1 MREPGTG
8 NRKNLK
14 NMPFTVLVGLQWGDE
29 GKGKIADYLSGEFG
43 IVARFQGGA
52 NAGHT
57 VNIGKKNYV
66 LHLLPTGLLRQ
77 GTKGGIGAGVAVDL
91 EALCAEIK
99 MVEKA
104 SGPLRDRLIIDERAQ
119 LVLPFHKLEDR
130 MLEESEK
137 TSKIGTTQRGIGPSY
152 RDRYARYGVRI
163 GLLRDQGLL
172 EKAIE
177 RSLSFNNPL
186 LETMFGQPSLSI
198 QEVIDSLM
206 PFKNDIQP
214 YLGDLSGFLWEH
226 RNEKILL
233 EGAQGTLLDVDFGT
247 YPFVTSSHCIAGAAA
262 VGLGI
267 PPYMINRV
275 IGVTKAYTTRVGEGP
290 FPTEMDEEMDAHIR
304 EKGGEYGAATGRPRR
319 CGWLDLPALRYAVRL
334 NGATEIMMTKLDILS
349 GLPEVQV
356 AVAYET
362 PSGKTRDFPLY
373 GLESAKPIYKSM
385 KGWGIF
391 TGERIPHEALEFI
404 KMVEEE
410 VGVPV
415 TLLSYGGDRAEV
427 IRRRMITEEF

>member
-1 MREPGTG
+1 
-8 NRKNLK
+8 
-14 NMPFTVLVGLQWGDE
+14 MPFTVLVGLQWGDE
-29 GKGKIADYLSGEFG
+29 GKGKIADYLSGEFN

-57 VNIGKKNYV
+57 VNVGKKNYV

-77 GTKGGIGAGVAVDL
+77 GMKGGVGAGVAIDL

-99 MVEKA
+99 VVEKA
-104 SGPLRDRLIIDERAQ
+104 SGPLRDRLIVDERAQ

-130 MLEESEK
+130 RLEESEK
-137 TSKIGTTQRGIGPSY
+137 TARIGTTQRGIGPSY

-163 GLLRDQGLL
+163 GLLRDEELL
-172 EKAIE
+172 TKAIE

-186 LETMFGQPSLSI
+186 LESMFGQARFSTN
-198 QEVIDSLM
+198 EVIDAVVPPGKEIL
-206 PFKNDIQP
+206 P

-233 EGAQGTLLDVDFGT
+233 EGAQGTLLDIDFGT
-247 YPFVTSSHCIAGAAA
+247 YPFVTSSHCIAGAAS
-262 VGLGI
+262 VGAGI
-267 PPYMINRV
+267 PPYLINRV

-290 FPTEMDEEMDAHIR
+290 FPTEMEEELNCEIR
-304 EKGGEYGAATGRPRR
+304 EKGAEYGAATGRPRR
-319 CGWLDLPALRYAVRL
+319 CGWLDLVALRYAVRL
-334 NGATEIMMTKLDILS
+334 NGATELMMTKLDVLS
-349 GLPEVQV
+349 GLPEVQA

-362 PSGKTRDFPLY
+362 PSGKSRDFPLY
-373 GLESAKPIYKSM
+373 GLESVKPVYRLM
-385 KGWGIF
+385 RGWGIF

-427 IRRRMITEEF
+427 IRRRVIVDEF

>member
-1 MREPGTG
+1 
-8 NRKNLK
+8 
-14 NMPFTVLVGLQWGDE
+14 MPFTVLVGLQWGDE

-91 EALCAEIK
+91 GALCSEIK
-99 MVEKA
+99 VVEKA

-119 LVLPFHKLEDR
+119 LVLPFHKLEDKR
-130 MLEESEK
+130 LEESDK
-137 TSKIGTTQRGIGPSY
+137 APKIGTTQRGIGPSY

-163 GLLRDQGLL
+163 GLLKYPELL
-172 EKAIE
+172 TKAIE
-177 RSLSFNNPL
+177 RSLSFNNPI
-186 LETMFGQPSLSI
+186 LECMFGQSPFSV
-198 QEVIDSLM
+198 QEVIDSVE
-206 PFKNDIQP
+206 PFRDEILP
-214 YLGDLSGFLWEH
+214 YLGDLAGFLWEH
-226 RNEKILL
+226 RNEKVLL
-233 EGAQGTLLDVDFGT
+233 EGAQGTLLDVNFGT

-267 PPYMINRV
+267 PPYMINRI
-275 IGVTKAYTTRVGEGP
+275 IGITKAYTTRVGEGP
-290 FPTEMDEEMDAHIR
+290 FPTEMDEEMNSYIR

-334 NGATEIMMTKLDILS
+334 NGATEIMMTKLDVFS

-356 AVAYET
+356 AVAYQT
-362 PSGKTRDFPLY
+362 PTGKTKDFPIY
-373 GLESAKPIYKSM
+373 GLESVKPIYKSM

-415 TLLSYGGDRAEV
+415 TLLSYGSDRAEV
-427 IRRRMITEEF
+427 IKRRVIAEEF

>member
-1 MREPGTG
+1 
-8 NRKNLK
+8 
-14 NMPFTVLVGLQWGDE
+14 MPFTVLIGLQWGDE
-29 GKGKIADYLSGEFG
+29 GKGKIADYLSGEFN

-57 VNIGKKNYV
+57 VNVGKKNYV

-77 GTKGGIGAGVAVDL
+77 GTKGGVGAGVAVDL
-91 EALCAEIK
+91 ETLCAEIK
-99 MVEKA
+99 VVEKA
-104 SGPLRDRLIIDERAQ
+104 SGPLRDRLIVDERAQ
-119 LVLPFHKLEDR
+119 VVLPFHKMEDKR
-130 MLEESEK
+130 LEESEK
-137 TSKIGTTQRGIGPSY
+137 TARIGTTQRGIGPSY

-163 GLLRDQGLL
+163 GLLRDEGLL
-172 EKAIE
+172 AKAIE

-186 LETMFGQPSLSI
+186 LESMFGQARLSPG
-198 QEVIDSLM
+198 EVMDALM
-206 PFKNDIQP
+206 PPGKEILPF
-214 YLGDLSGFLWEH
+214 LGDLSGFLWEH
-226 RNEKILL
+226 RNEKVLL

-247 YPFVTSSHCIAGAAA
+247 YPFVTSSHCIAGAAS
-262 VGLGI
+262 VGAGI

-290 FPTEMDEEMDAHIR
+290 FPTEMEEELDSEIR

-319 CGWLDLPALRYAVRL
+319 CGWLDLVALRYAVRL
-334 NGATEIMMTKLDILS
+334 NGATELMMTKLDVFS
-349 GLPEVQV
+349 GLPEVQA
-356 AVAYET
+356 AVSYET
-362 PSGKTRDFPLY
+362 PSGKSRNFPMY
-373 GLESAKPIYKSM
+373 GLESVKPIYRSM

>member
-1 MREPGTG
+1 
-8 NRKNLK
+8 
-14 NMPFTVLVGLQWGDE
+14 MPFTVLVGLQWGDE
-29 GKGKIADYLSGEFG
+29 GKGKIADYLSGEFN

-57 VNIGKKNYV
+57 VNVGKKNYV

-77 GTKGGIGAGVAVDL
+77 GMKGGVGAGVAIDL

-99 MVEKA
+99 VVEKA
-104 SGPLRDRLIIDERAQ
+104 SGPLRDRLIVDERAQ

-130 MLEESEK
+130 RLEESEK
-137 TSKIGTTQRGIGPSY
+137 TARIGTTQRGIGPSY

-163 GLLRDQGLL
+163 GLLRDEELL
-172 EKAIE
+172 TKAIE

-186 LETMFGQPSLSI
+186 LESMFGQARFSTN
-198 QEVIDSLM
+198 EVIDAVVPPGKEIL
-206 PFKNDIQP
+206 P

-233 EGAQGTLLDVDFGT
+233 EGAQGTLLDIDFGT
-247 YPFVTSSHCIAGAAA
+247 YPFVTSSHCVAGAAS
-262 VGLGI
+262 VGAGI
-267 PPYMINRV
+267 PPYLINRV

-290 FPTEMDEEMDAHIR
+290 FPTEMEEELNCEIR
-304 EKGGEYGAATGRPRR
+304 EKGAEYGAATGRPRR
-319 CGWLDLPALRYAVRL
+319 CGWLDLVALRYAVRL
-334 NGATEIMMTKLDILS
+334 NGATELMMTKLDVLS
-349 GLPEVQV
+349 GLPEVQA

-362 PSGKTRDFPLY
+362 PSGKSRDFPLY
-373 GLESAKPIYKSM
+373 GLESVKPVYRLM
-385 KGWGIF
+385 RGWGIF

-427 IRRRMITEEF
+427 IRRRVIVDEF